1 MRKYRYG
8 VVLLLLATL
17 GFYGCATIPKGPSV
31 MVLPGQGKTFDQFQ
45 TDDIVCR
52 QFASQRIGA
61 SPQELASQSTATSAV
76 VGTVIGGAAGALI
89 GGAGG
94 NAGSGAAIGAGTG
107 LLFGTAMG
115 AESGQYAGVT
125 AQRMYDNA
133 YMQCMYAKGN
143 QIPGV
148 VRQRPRRAY
157 PPPPPDSYPPPPS
170 SYPPPQPSYPPPR

>member
-1 MRKYRYG
+1 MRIHRWG
-8 VVLLLLATL
+8 GFLVLLTAL
-17 GFYGCATIPKGPSV
+17 GLYGCATIPKGPSV
-31 MVLPGQGKTFDQFQ
+31 MVLPGEGKTFDQFQ

-52 QFASQRIGA
+52 QFASQRVGA
-61 SPQELASQSTATSAV
+61 SPQELAQQSTAASAV
-76 VGTVIGGAAGALI
+76 VGTVVGGAAGALI

-94 NAGSGAAIGAGTG
+94 NAGGGAAIGAGTG

-115 AESGQYAGVT
+115 AESGQYAGVS

-148 VRQRPRRAY
+148 VRQPARRAY
-157 PPPPPDSYPPPPS
+157 PPPPPPPPSSYPPPPS
-170 SYPPPQPSYPPPR
+170 SYPPYPPPQ